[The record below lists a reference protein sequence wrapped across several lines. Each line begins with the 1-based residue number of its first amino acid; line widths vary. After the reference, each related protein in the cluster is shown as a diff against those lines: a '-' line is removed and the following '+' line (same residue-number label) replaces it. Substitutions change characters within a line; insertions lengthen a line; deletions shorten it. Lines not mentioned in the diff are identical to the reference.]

1 MKNIIEILNSHFK
14 ILEIVIENF
23 TILNSDLEILIKV
36 NSVEFGIKAIL
47 FDKVSSININSD
59 YYFCSDKS
67 SIIIEDL
74 SSAQIDGVTYK
85 VAIAEDS
92 MTFYCKNIILKN

>member
-1 MKNIIEILNSHFK
+1 MKSIIQVLNSHFK
-14 ILEIVIENF
+14 ILQIVIENF
-23 TILNSDLEILIKV
+23 TISDSNLKVLIKI
-36 NSVEFGIKAIL
+36 NSTEFDIKTIT
-47 FDKVSSININSD
+47 FENVSSINVNSD

-74 SSAQIDGVTYK
+74 SGAQMEDIKYR

-92 MTFYCKNIILKN
+92 MTFYCKDITLSY